1 MKWKNR
7 ETNGKCKYNSHLQF
21 YTIEIP
27 RNGANSIDSTDYKVK
42 NKKGK

>member
-1 MKWKNR
+1 MENVNKLIFSN
-7 ETNGKCKYNSHLQF
+7 LQF

-42 NKKGK
+42 NKKGKQIL